1 MPISTATAAAA
12 PSYGARS
19 VRKAFRASSWVDL
32 HRVPGV
38 TGPGCTLRTDGARF
52 QRSQEEGTRVPGA
65 DQTGARGGPVGLP
78 ELLRPLPPTPT
89 IFRTRKTGARRR
101 MEQGLTGDS

>member
-12 PSYGARS
+12 PSYGACS
-19 VRKAFRASSWVDL
+19 VWKPFRASSWVDP

-38 TGPGCTLRTDGARF
+38 TGPGCTLRTVGARF

-65 DQTGARGGPVGLP
+65 DQTGARGGPVGPP
-78 ELLRPLPPTPT
+78 ELLRPLLPTPT
-89 IFRTRKTGARRR
+89 IFRTRKTGACKEWSR
-101 MEQGLTGDS
+101 G